1 MPEENSFQVNQE
13 NDNAFEQG
21 DFCDPESNVGE
32 PGPSSETQE
41 DNNCELRQSP
51 DLQISTVCSGS
62 MTDEH
67 IFVCSNGTYMSQMSY
82 TVRGTKSETHKSDH
96 FKFNPRGIRKHNDK
110 VLLFGTES
118 CILSDLDGFTK
129 GVGKDVFGFE
139 GNILD
144 AQFLSGDIIAIA
156 TSIALYIYH
165 KNISL
170 TVADSS
176 VQWPNNFQCSEMAYD
191 TENNIFLVLSTAGK
205 VIKILRE
212 NEKLRQDRQALNA
225 YITKLQAREAC
236 DISKVLIVTN
246 NFPLV

>member
-1 MPEENSFQVNQE
+1 MPEENSFEVNQE
-13 NDNAFEQG
+13 NDYAFEQG

-41 DNNCELRQSP
+41 NNNCELRQSP

-62 MTDEH
+62 RTDEQ
-67 IFVCSNGTYMSQMSY
+67 IFVCSNGTYTSQMSY
-82 TVRGTKSETHKSDH
+82 TDRGTKSETHKSDH

-144 AQFLSGDIIAIA
+144 AQFISEDRIAIA
-156 TSIALYIYH
+156 TSVGLYIYD
-165 KNISL
+165 KKYSL
-170 TVADSS
+170 TAAESS
-176 VQWPNNFQCSEMAYD
+176 VLWLNNFQ
-191 TENNIFLVLSTAGK
+191 K
-205 VIKILRE
+205 
-212 NEKLRQDRQALNA
+212 
-225 YITKLQAREAC
+225 
-236 DISKVLIVTN
+236 
-246 NFPLV
+246 